1 MRKLIFSLGV
11 LSLLVSCGKDEP
23 VLRISPSVK
32 EVPVNKNEENA
43 GEADKEVVGEG
54 EKTENENNPT
64 GESGD
69 EKDATA
75 KDVKEEVKVDLELDE
90 LIIYFAFDK
99 NKDVNEAQKAIEKI
113 KGVKDI
119 NGKKVDITEASLTNM
134 DDAVGSF
141 RLHVKGTI
149 NQVNFQKDFDLNGF
163 KKAEVKLEDFQIAKR
178 GYGQWKVGKDVYLKE
193 FKFDDL
199 FIHNKVNEFT
209 VDYLK
214 KYVAFYASKQDG
226 IRRQLTDQELSKLNI
241 VDLKYSNGAITF
253 RTAYNK
259 VVSDVITSLSFDKNE
274 FYGMKMHI
282 TNDFAKDKYMRGV
295 YENLSYYYQLALDYD
310 KKVYVA
316 YLDANNRNRNDQSN
330 SLMFYT
336 ELQDQKT
343 EKELGQ
349 ILNEIKGFKK
359 LSDLKDDL
367 IVTSSYDLA
376 KSLKEKLSKISDEN
390 VKNYLQAIV
399 KKWTRSLKF
408 HIKRNGENRE
418 LFWDDA
424 SMVIQGHNNFTND
437 VYLENP
443 IFEVISATFTDKD
456 LDIKLKLVAVNDV
469 ALSDVV
475 FNIKVHNVK

>member
-43 GEADKEVVGEG
+43 GEAGKEVVGEG

-75 KDVKEEVKVDLELDE
+75 KDVKEEVKVDFELDE
-90 LIIYFAFDK
+90 LITYFAFDK
-99 NKDVNEAQKAIEKI
+99 NKDVNEAQITIAKLP
-113 KGVKDI
+113 GVKEI
-119 NGKKVDITEASLTNM
+119 NGKMINILETSVTNM
-134 DDAVGSF
+134 DDAVGTF
-141 RLHVKGTI
+141 QLHVKGTI
-149 NQVNFQKDFDLNGF
+149 NQVPFQKDFNLNGF

-259 VVSDVITSLSFDKNE
+259 VVSDVITSLNFDKNE
-274 FYGMKMHI
+274 FYGMKVAFDNNF
-282 TNDFAKDKYMRGV
+282 TKGKYMRGAYEELSLFYQWLLV
-295 YENLSYYYQLALDYD
+295 YN
-310 KKVYVA
+310 KNVYVA
-316 YLDANNRNRNDQSN
+316 QLSSDKTKNDNENKLGFGIQ
-330 SLMFYT
+330 FQT
-336 ELQDQKT
+336 RD
-343 EKELGQ
+343 EKELAY
-349 ILNEIKGFKK
+349 IYINATGFKP
-359 LSDLKDDL
+359 LSDLKKEL
-367 IVTSSYDLA
+367 AITSSYDLETF
-376 KSLKEKLSKISDEN
+376 LKPKVNNKTEEYIRR
-390 VKNYLQAIV
+390 YLQGT
-399 KKWTRSLKF
+399 KRWTQLLKF
-408 HIKRNGENRE
+408 YINRNGVSKE
-418 LFWDDA
+418 L
-424 SMVIQGHNNFTND
+424 H
-437 VYLENP
+437 
-443 IFEVISATFTDKD
+443 
-456 LDIKLKLVAVNDV
+456 
-469 ALSDVV
+469 
-475 FNIKVHNVK
+475 